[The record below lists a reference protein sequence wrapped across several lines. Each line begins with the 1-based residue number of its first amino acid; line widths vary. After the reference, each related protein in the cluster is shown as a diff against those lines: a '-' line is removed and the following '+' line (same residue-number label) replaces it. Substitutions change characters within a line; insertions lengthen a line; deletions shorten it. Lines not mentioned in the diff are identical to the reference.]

1 MLDTFVTVIL
11 SVGIL
16 CLLAGIFFWVKTPYY
31 RVDSSRMLKVVE
43 MVLTGQATDN
53 DWHMTFGMTI
63 RHSPELEEIRQQ
75 CMVIEEEH
83 FIGESGSNYLFSS
96 EGLKALKDVR
106 DNLYNMQSAN
116 NKSSK

>member
-31 RVDSSRMLKVVE
+31 RVDEARMLKVLE

-63 RHSPELEEIRQQ
+63 RHSPELEELRQQ
-75 CMVIEEEH
+75 CVLIEEEH
-83 FIGESGSNYLFSS
+83 FIGESTSRYLFEA

-106 DNLYNMQSAN
+106 DKLHSVQLLD
-116 NKSSK
+116 NKK

>member
-1 MLDTFVTVIL
+1 MFVAIVTLVL

-16 CLLAGIFFWVKTPYY
+16 CLLGGIFFWVKTPYY
-31 RVDSSRMLKVVE
+31 RVDGERMLKVLE

-75 CMVIEEEH
+75 CMLIEDDH
-83 FIGESGSNYLFSS
+83 FVGESSSDYLFEA
-96 EGLKALKDVR
+96 EGLKAIKEMR
-106 DNLYNMQSAN
+106 DNLYALQQADHTP
-116 NKSSK
+116 